1 MIRTMSIV
9 IAVCVLLLTFWI
21 FAPQASAPFDI
32 EKKLQ
37 SVIFLNQKREV
48 IVDFL
53 NANNIRYGA
62 DTKDNSIGFGIKD
75 IRSSGWVSE
84 GMGVRVY
91 FDRAGKAGKV
101 NRYEFERHLTGP

>member
-1 MIRTMSIV
+1 MSIV
-9 IAVCVLLLTFWI
+9 IAVCVLLLTFWT
-21 FAPQASAPFDI
+21 FAPQASPPFEI
-32 EKKLQ
+32 ERRLQ

-62 DTKDNSIGFGIKD
+62 DTKENSIGFGIKD
-75 IRSSGWVSE
+75 IRSSGWVSV

-91 FDRAGKAGKV
+91 FDGAGKV

>member
-9 IAVCVLLLTFWI
+9 FAVCVLLLTFWT
-21 FAPQASAPFDI
+21 FSPQASAPFEI
-32 EKKLQ
+32 ERRLQ

-91 FDRAGKAGKV
+91 FDGAGNV

>member
-1 MIRTMSIV
+1 MIRTMSVV
-9 IAVCVLLLTFWI
+9 IAVCVLLLTFWT
-21 FAPQASAPFDI
+21 FAPQASPPFEI
-32 EKKLQ
+32 ERRLQ

-62 DTKDNSIGFGIKD
+62 ISEENCIGFNIRD
-75 IRSSGWVSE
+75 IRLSGWVSQ
-84 GMGVRVY
+84 GMGVRVC